1 MLDEEAQADLRE
13 NRNLGIYKGAVY
25 ENIVAEALA
34 KGGLGLYYW
43 KRDESPLEEEFFVR
57 CGDDLV
63 PVEVKAGKGR
73 AQSLNELISN
83 PKYGEIRW
91 GVKLASA
98 NVGWSN
104 SVLTLPWYCA
114 YLLGRI
120 LKELRDKK

>member
-1 MLDEEAQADLRE
+1 MID
-13 NRNLGIYKGAVY
+13 I
-25 ENIVAEALA
+25 
-34 KGGLGLYYW
+34 
-43 KRDESPLEEEFFVR
+43 
-57 CGDDLV
+57 
-63 PVEVKAGKGR
+63 
-73 AQSLNELISN
+73 QSLNLWL
-83 PKYGEIRW
+83 W